1 MYNIL
6 CLQRGI
12 VMKINISSIANSEGK
27 VPAEGSVSLGRV
39 VFDGGEYDF
48 SDVKVTGNIINIGG
62 SLELKARAAGEYTT
76 PCARCLK
83 PVTISF
89 DADIYEELGGEDGE
103 EGALSDDRSECELS
117 GIIEKAVISELPM
130 TVLCDEDCKGIC
142 PKCGKDLNEGACSCS
157 DDDWDPRFDI
167 LKNFKADL

>member
-12 VMKINISSIANSEGK
+12 LMKINISAIANSEGK
-27 VPAEGSVSLGRV
+27 VPVEGSVSLGRV
-39 VFDGGEYDF
+39 VFGGGEYVF
-48 SDVKVTGNIINIGG
+48 SGVNVTGYIVNIGG
-62 SLELKARAAGEYTT
+62 SLELKATAAGEYTT

-89 DADIYEELGGEDGE
+89 DADIYEELGGEEG
-103 EGALSDDRSECELS
+103 EGALSDDRSECDIS
-117 GIIEKAVISELPM
+117 GVIENSVISELPM
-130 TVLCDEDCKGIC
+130 TVLCSEDCKGIC
-142 PKCGKDLNEGACSCS
+142 PTCGKNLNEGACSCKE
-157 DDDWDPRFDI
+157 DDWDPRFDI